1 MRRWPLLSLRC
12 YVVRDSHSIDLPR
25 LTPYLKIMYSF
36 VKPALFALD
45 PEKAHDITM
54 SQLSMA
60 SRIPFAVS
68 QIERLYGNKIPSLP
82 VSCMGIDFKHPV
94 GLAAGLDKDARALP
108 AFSALGFS
116 GVEMGTVTPEPQP
129 GNAKPRMFRLI
140 EDEAII
146 NRMGFN
152 SGGVDA
158 FLSNVTSTNKTAVAG
173 INIGKNAVTPIEDAH
188 LDYVSALQSVYAKAD
203 YITVNIS
210 SPNTKSLRDLQS
222 QSFLDDLLMK
232 IKQAQSKCEKA
243 HKRKV
248 PIALKVAPDLELD
261 EIETIAELLI
271 THQFD
276 ALIATNTTIARPESL
291 KSEHKGEIGGL
302 SGAPVK
308 DMATDCIREFYK
320 LLQGRVQIIGVGG
333 IKNADDAWE
342 KMIAGADYI
351 QIYSQFIYQGPVM
364 IKAIVEGLQAKMK
377 SHGFD
382 DMTTAMLSLRK

>member
-1 MRRWPLLSLRC
+1 
-12 YVVRDSHSIDLPR
+12 
-25 LTPYLKIMYSF
+25 MYSF
-36 VKPALFALD
+36 VKPVLFALD

-54 SQLSMA
+54 SKLSMA
-60 SRIPFAVS
+60 SRFPFAVS
-68 QIERLYGNKIPSLP
+68 KLEQLYAAKVPSLP
-82 VSCMGIDFKHPV
+82 VSCMGLDFKHPV

-116 GVEMGTVTPEPQP
+116 AVEMGTVTPQPQP
-129 GNAKPRMFRLI
+129 GNEKPRMFRLV

-152 SGGVDA
+152 SGGVEG
-158 FLSNVTSTNKTAVAG
+158 FLGNFSKTNKAAIAG
-173 INIGKNAVTPIEDAH
+173 INIGKNAVTPIENAH
-188 LDYVSALQSVYAKAD
+188 EDYVSALQSVYAQAD

-222 QSFLDDLLMK
+222 QSFLDELLLK
-232 IKQAQSKCEKA
+232 IKQAQQKCEKA
-243 HKRKV
+243 HKRRV
-248 PIALKVAPDLELD
+248 PIALKVAPDLESD

-276 ALIATNTTIARPESL
+276 ALIATNTTIARPDTL
-291 KSEHKGEIGGL
+291 KSEHAGEGGGL

-308 DMATDCIREFYK
+308 EMSTRCIREFYK

-342 KMIAGADYI
+342 KMLAGADYL
-351 QIYSQFIYQGPVM
+351 QIYSQFIYQGPAM
-364 IKAIVEGLQAKMK
+364 IREIVEGLEAKMK

-382 DMTTAMLSLRK
+382 DLTTAMISLRK